1 MNGQVLRVHPKVL
14 TLCEV
19 LEQNGLYQQ
28 KMEVQSLV
36 KYLCDMEKR
45 LSVMTEELREL
56 KSEVNKLENQSVRA
70 KCQGLVAKANEKVQQ
85 AKDLLTSM
93 KEKFLSSAEKLVE
106 TFQQKGRDALAQGIH
121 ALRIPSAIARL
132 GQFFSHAAESMKQG
146 ANRLDAVREEL
157 HQTGTHA
164 RNAAGAMFGKS
175 PQEAGVLEADHGIL
189 ARVRNSMESCGKSFA
204 EMEQNA
210 NHLAEQFR
218 LEKPSVKS
226 QLSERKSDC
235 IKPRTISSA
244 KEQAR

>member
-1 MNGQVLRVHPKVL
+1 
-14 TLCEV
+14 
-19 LEQNGLYQQ
+19 
-28 KMEVQSLV
+28 
-36 KYLCDMEKR
+36 
-45 LSVMTEELREL
+45 MTEELREL

-70 KCQGLVAKANEKVQQ
+70 KYQGLVAKANEKVQQ

-189 ARVRNSMESCGKSFA
+189 ARVRNGMESCGKSFA

-218 LEKPSVKS
+218 LEKTSVKS
-226 QLSERKSDC
+226 QLSERKSDR

>member
-28 KMEVQSLV
+28 KTEVHSLV
-36 KYLCDMEKR
+36 KYLGEMEKR
-45 LSVMTEELREL
+45 LSVMNQELREL

-106 TFQQKGRDALAQGIH
+106 TFRQKGRDALVQGIH
-121 ALRIPSAIARL
+121 ALRISSAIARL
-132 GQFFSHAAESMKQG
+132 GQFFSHVAESMKES
-146 ANRLDAVREEL
+146 AKRLDAVQEEL
-157 HQTGTHA
+157 HQTGTYATDAPLDKSTQKTDALESDHGLFARA
-164 RNAAGAMFGKS
+164 RNN
-175 PQEAGVLEADHGIL
+175 I
-189 ARVRNSMESCGKSFA
+189 ESCGKSFA
-204 EMEQNA
+204 EMEQNL
-210 NHLAEQFR
+210 NRLAGQFQ
-218 LEKPSVKS
+218 LEKSSVKS
-226 QLSERKSDC
+226 QLSEWKSKR
-235 IKPRTISSA
+235 IKLRTISSA